1 MSYGIQYG
9 MIGNL
14 RPDGGMMMRYR
25 YGNRTGFL
33 GVLVPS
39 VSVEDRPLS
48 GPADHV

>member
-14 RPDGGMMMRYR
+14 RPDGGMMMRYM

-33 GVLVPS
+33 GVLAPFE
-39 VSVEDRPLS
+39 SVEDRTVV

>member
-1 MSYGIQYG
+1 MSYGIQYV

-33 GVLVPS
+33 GVLAPS
-39 VSVEDRPLS
+39 ESVEDRTVV